1 MAPRCPCGR
10 VPCCQE
16 SLVDLEPWPPC
27 RSRPCG
33 IEPPGALGPCL
44 PGTRSPLVPCGI
56 DDQAT
61 SRPWCQ
67 GPWTPSD
74 RGPDDSKAPM
84 RTSRRRQLGT
94 FISSA
99 TLVPRLDGSLVDLG
113 PKAPLRQ
120 RAACGMMPN
129 SPVSQGARGTSHPAR
144 PRYQVAASS
153 RDARVPWS
161 TGKPDP
167 MAALVS
173 EVPRCSR
180 GLGNLSSMDRQ
191 HPGPMLFPAPWWQQ
205 QLDIKATPVPR

>member
-10 VPCCQE
+10 VPCCQGP
-16 SLVDLEPWPPC
+16 LVDLEPWPPC

-33 IEPPGALGPCL
+33 IEPPGALGPRL

-56 DDQAT
+56 DDQAP

-67 GPWTPSD
+67 NPWTPSD
-74 RGPDDSKAPM
+74 RGLDDSKAPM

-99 TLVPRLDGSLVDLG
+99 TLIPRLDGSLVDPG
-113 PKAPLRQ
+113 PKAPSRQ
-120 RAACGMMPN
+120 RAACGMMPS
-129 SPVSQGARGTSHPAR
+129 SPVSQGAQGTSHPAR
-144 PRYQVAASS
+144 PRYQVAGSS

-161 TGKPDP
+161 TGTPDP
-167 MAALVS
+167 MAALVF

-180 GLGNLSSMDRQ
+180 GLGNSSSMGRQ
-191 HPGPMLFPAPWWQQ
+191 HPGPMLPPAPWWQ
-205 QLDIKATPVPR
+205 